1 MIALEQAIY
10 EDLEFLYGEEL
21 ARPTSESLKQILTRF
36 RSHHPQLANQP
47 TTSRVSELDSILIT
61 YGDMVKAPNEA
72 PLLTLANFLRKNIA
86 NTVSTVHILP
96 FFPYSSDDG
105 FSVVDY
111 KAVDPNLGDW
121 SHIHKIDR
129 HFRLMFDAVINHIS
143 AESEWFKGYLKNH
156 PRYRDYFTEVEP
168 GTDLSQVFR
177 PRTLPLLTPEQQ
189 MTSAGNY
196 IEKLVWTTFSS
207 DQIDLNYR
215 NPDVLLEIIDIL
227 LFYVAQGAQFI
238 RLDAVAFLWKE
249 IGTSSIHLPQTH
261 RIIQLMRKVLD
272 AVAPGV
278 AVITETNVPH
288 EENVS
293 YFGDGTNE
301 AQMVYNFSLPP
312 LTLHAFHT
320 GNVETLS
327 RWADSLSLP
336 DDQVTFFN
344 FLASHDGIGLTPVKG
359 ILSPAAIDEMVQRTQ
374 ALGGFVSQKT
384 NLDGSLSPYELN
396 VNFLDALGDP
406 ELKDESRILVARR
419 FLAAQAILLAMQG
432 VPGIYFHS
440 LFGSRGWVEGV
451 SETGRVRTINRQK
464 LILSQLEDE
473 LNDPRSLRYAIFH
486 GYHHLIEQRKSSPAF
501 HPNGSQRI
509 LFYHEGVFC
518 LLRSS
523 IDGSSHVLCLHNV
536 TAEPQEIFID
546 IGHLPFTKGATL
558 TDLIDQRPIQL
569 PDAKWHLKLEPYQVL
584 WLGGN

>member
-1 MIALEQAIY
+1 MDDLEQAIY
-10 EDLEFLYGEEL
+10 EDLEFLYGEAL
-21 ARPTSESLKQILTRF
+21 ARPTFKGLKQTLAQF
-36 RSHHPQLANQP
+36 RSHHPQLARKP
-47 TTSRVSELDSILIT
+47 TDSRVSELDSILIT
-61 YGDMVKAPNEA
+61 YGDMVSAQDEA
-72 PLLTLANFLRKNIA
+72 PLLTLTNFLRQHIA

-111 KAVDPNLGDW
+111 KAVDPSLGEW
-121 SHIHKIDR
+121 GHIHEIGR

-143 AESEWFKGYLKNH
+143 AESDWFKGYLLNDSK
-156 PRYRDYFTEVEP
+156 YRDYFTEVKP

-177 PRTLPLLTPEQQ
+177 PRTLPLLTPVKQ
-189 MTSAGNY
+189 MTAAGDY

-215 NPDVLLEIIDIL
+215 NPDLLLEIIEIL

-238 RLDAVAFLWKE
+238 RLDAVAFLWKK
-249 IGTSSIHLPQTH
+249 IGTSCIHLPQTH
-261 RIIQLMRKVLD
+261 HIIQLMRKVLD
-272 AVAPGV
+272 FVAPGV
-278 AVITETNVPH
+278 TIITETNVPH

-301 AQMVYNFSLPP
+301 AQMIYNFSLPP

-336 DDQVTFFN
+336 GEQVTFFN

-359 ILSPAAIDEMVQRTQ
+359 ILSPAAIDEMVQKVQ

-396 VNFLDALGDP
+396 INFLDALGDP
-406 ELKDESRILVARR
+406 AGKGESQKLIARR
-419 FLAAQAILLAMQG
+419 FLASQAILLAMQG

-451 SETGRVRTINRQK
+451 NETGRARTINRQK
-464 LILSQLEDE
+464 LLLSPLEDE
-473 LNDPRSLRYAIFH
+473 LNDSSSLRCAIFR

-501 HPNGSQRI
+501 HPFGSQRI
-509 LFYHEGVFC
+509 LFCHEGVFC

-523 IDGSSHVLCLHNV
+523 IDESSHTLCLHNV
-536 TAEPQEIFID
+536 TPDPQELYID
-546 IGHLPFTKGATL
+546 PSHLPFTKKTSL
-558 TDLIDQRPIQL
+558 IDLIDKHPFQSS
-569 PDAKWHLKLEPYQVL
+569 DAKWHIKLEPYQVK
-584 WLGGN
+584 WLDGK